1 MKVQVNVDVKVSA
14 PRSSRRM
21 GTHGKQ
27 AQFHSPILYLSA
39 PCTVPPSTPDG
50 STPDGSTP
58 DGSAAVFS
66 ETPPPIPFSTH
77 PHYRPFLGNVVNPLH
92 SHMHGETRV
101 RHSDSE
107 PPPIPFSTR
116 PSRSQTD
123 SHTTVANGEGL
134 NRNPSPIQQRSFAV
148 SPSPTAAGWNSSSP
162 ASPSRHSRSGRYQY
176 YAVTVGKRT
185 GVFADWYIWRDLC
198 MISLS
203 VISGATSAVL
213 LKEYLWPVR
222 RDFVPIERR

>member
-1 MKVQVNVDVKVSA
+1 MDQLPMD
-14 PRSSRRM
+14 
-21 GTHGKQ
+21 Q
-27 AQFHSPILYLSA
+27 
-39 PCTVPPSTPDG
+39 PPSSQRPLLPFPFQLTPIIALFWVMWSIL
-50 STPDGSTP
+50 STATCM
-58 DGSAAVFS
+58 
-66 ETPPPIPFSTH
+66 EK
-77 PHYRPFLGNVVNPLH
+77 
-92 SHMHGETRV
+92 HGFDTLTLN
-101 RHSDSE
+101 

-185 GVFADWYIWRDLC
+185 GVFADWYVQRDLC